1 MVSPLFKGTRRAWNI
16 VFAAICYYLK
26 LLETL
31 DRLHRKNGVNEQEVW
46 HVDIYSSY
54 GL

>member
-1 MVSPLFKGTRRAWNI
+1 MLLCNI